1 MKFFTKATSFV
12 AIVVM
17 SLALS
22 GCPAGMDMS
31 NIGNI
36 GVGTVKYQLR
46 YAHDR
51 RLRNV
56 ERQCINDVNN
66 WRVQKGM
73 MPIQVIY
80 GNRRGLDYRDVNR
93 SVNRLRYGG
102 RHSNSAL
109 GILGGLVR
117 LAGSSVRVTR
127 ESEVTNEIERCIND
141 QTRSYSSN

>member
-12 AIVVM
+12 AIMAVWM
-17 SLALS
+17 LLS
-22 GCPAGMDMS
+22 GCPAGMNMS
-31 NIGNI
+31 NI

-46 YAHDR
+46 YQHDR
-51 RLRNV
+51 ELRNV

-80 GNRRGLDYRDVNR
+80 GNRRGLDYRGISRSLNR
-93 SVNRLRYGG
+93 YHYGG

-109 GILGGLVR
+109 GIVGGLVR

-127 ESEVTNEIERCIND
+127 ENEVTNQIERCISD
-141 QTRSYSSN
+141 QIESYSSN